1 MAGALTVELGQHA
14 TGDAF
19 TVLVARL
26 DGGDWDVRLPA
37 VLALSSAQRIVLFA
51 AWLVSFW

>member
-26 DGGDWDVRLPA
+26 EGGDWDVRLAA
-37 VLALSSAQRIVLFA
+37 VLASSACSQGVCK
-51 AWLVSFW
+51 SK